1 MTAIRRPAGRPA
13 VEPVHVRFGR
23 HHATVRSRAP
33 EVAERLRGLVGPMLV
48 DRPDGACAALLD
60 VAARDGA
67 WVVSQPGAA
76 HAPDTGRFADA
87 CLAARALLHASVRAF
102 MRARP
107 DLVWLHAAAMARGGR
122 ACVFPAASGQGKS
135 TLVGELLALGWDYL
149 SDEIAPIDPARC
161 AVLPFPVAPHRRV
174 GGARPLADADVQRLP
189 KVRVPLEPDAVRG
202 CALPVVGVRFLAYC
216 PTAEAT
222 QLVECPPG
230 AAVVQMMRHSFGDEA
245 VRPAELARLCDMM
258 SRVGALQVRYASARD
273 AAGRLDLS
281 AARPP
286 SQPAGEPSAVP
297 GEQPHRPHQPVQ
309 AA

>member
-33 EVAERLRGLVGPMLV
+33 EVAERLRGLVEPMLA
-48 DRPDGACAALLD
+48 DRPDGACAGLLD
-60 VAARDGA
+60 VAVQDGG
-67 WVVSQPGAA
+67 WVVSQPGAPA
-76 HAPDTGRFADA
+76 APDAARFADA
-87 CLAARALLHASVRAF
+87 SHAARALLHAVVRAF

-107 DLVWLHAAAMARGGR
+107 DLIWLHAAAMARDGR

-135 TLVGELLALGWDYL
+135 TLVGELLARGWGYL

-174 GGARPLADADVQRLP
+174 ASGRPLADADVQQLP
-189 KVRVPLEPDAVRG
+189 KVRVHLEPGAVHGR
-202 CALPVVGVRFLAYC
+202 ALPVAGVRFLAYC
-216 PTAEAT
+216 PTADAT
-222 QLVECPPG
+222 RLVECPPG

-245 VRPAELARLCDMM
+245 TRPGELVRLCAMM
-258 SRVGALQVRYASARD
+258 SRVDALQVRYASARD
-273 AAGRLDLS
+273 AAGRLEAS
-281 AARPP
+281 AARP
-286 SQPAGEPSAVP
+286 SAQPAGEPPAMP